1 MVDKNSEAPMAAT
14 IEASKLPVNH
24 EKTDMNSIAILEAVN
39 TSYVPFNGQQII
51 TAMAA
56 GVAYVAMKPI
66 VENLGMSWGTQQ
78 QKLMKQ
84 LDKFNCIHMN
94 MVAADGKLR
103 KLLCLPLKKLNG
115 WLFSINPEKVR
126 ADIRDKLIQYQ
137 EECFTVL
144 HDYWTK
150 GHVVNPRKA
159 KKALPGKITTE
170 QQEAIKQ
177 LVMSRGQS
185 LPKEKQAKA
194 MITMWSSL
202 KSHFGCSYKEIS
214 EEQFSEAL
222 SLAARVPLEGEF
234 IGKQEKKTNEL
245 SAKEA
250 NSLVWLWDYANRS
263 QALFRELYPALK
275 HIQSNYSG
283 RCYDY
288 GHEFSYV
295 IGTARDVLINHTRDV
310 DINEPDGPTNLSAW
324 IRLKNKELPPS
335 VHLY

>member
-1 MVDKNSEAPMAAT
+1 
-14 IEASKLPVNH
+14 
-24 EKTDMNSIAILEAVN
+24 MNSIAILEAVN

-66 VENLGMSWGTQQ
+66 VENLGMSWSTQQ
-78 QKLMKQ
+78 TKLMKQ
-84 LDKFNCIHMN
+84 ISKFNCVHMN

-126 ADIRDKLIQYQ
+126 DDIRDKLIQYQ

-150 GHVVNPRKA
+150 GKAENARKKTSVDDRTPLRDAVNMLVS
-159 KKALPGKITTE
+159 KKHLMYP
-170 QQEAIKQ
+170 EAY
-177 LVMSRGQS
+177 
-185 LPKEKQAKA
+185 A
-194 MITMWSSL
+194 MIHQRFNVES
-202 KSHFGCSYKEIS
+202 I
-214 EEQFSEAL
+214 EELDASQIPQAVEYIH
-222 SLAARVPLEGEF
+222 RVVLEGEF

-275 HIQSNYSG
+275 QIQSNYSG

-295 IGTARDVLINHTRDV
+295 IGMARDVLINHTRDV
-310 DINEPDGPTNLSAW
+310 DINEPDGPTNLCAW
-324 IRLKNKELPPS
+324 MRLKNKELPPS
-335 VHLY
+335 VHRY

>member
-1 MVDKNSEAPMAAT
+1 
-14 IEASKLPVNH
+14 
-24 EKTDMNSIAILEAVN
+24 MNSIAILEAVN

-56 GVAYVAMKPI
+56 GVAYIAMKPI
-66 VENLGMSWGTQQ
+66 VENLGMSWSTQQ
-78 QKLMKQ
+78 TKLMKQ
-84 LDKFNCIHMN
+84 ISKFNCVHMN

-150 GHVVNPRKA
+150 GKAENARKKTSVDDRTPLRDAVNMLVS
-159 KKALPGKITTE
+159 KKHLMYP
-170 QQEAIKQ
+170 EAY
-177 LVMSRGQS
+177 
-185 LPKEKQAKA
+185 A
-194 MITMWSSL
+194 MIHQRFNVES
-202 KSHFGCSYKEIS
+202 I
-214 EEQFSEAL
+214 EELDASQIPQAVEYIH
-222 SLAARVPLEGEF
+222 RVVLEGEF

-263 QALFRELYPALK
+263 QALFRELYLALK
-275 HIQSNYSG
+275 QIQSNYSG

-295 IGTARDVLINHTRDV
+295 IGMARDVLINHTRDV

-324 IRLKNKELPPS
+324 MRLKNKELPPS
-335 VHLY
+335 VHNY

>member
-1 MVDKNSEAPMAAT
+1 
-14 IEASKLPVNH
+14 
-24 EKTDMNSIAILEAVN
+24 MNSIAILEAVN

-137 EECFTVL
+137 EECFSVL

-177 LVMSRGQS
+177 LVLSRGQS

-214 EEQFSEAL
+214 EEQFTEAL

-275 HIQSNYSG
+275 QIQSNYSG

-295 IGTARDVLINHTRDV
+295 IGMARDVLINHTRDV

-324 IRLKNKELPPS
+324 MRLKNKELPPS
-335 VHLY
+335 VHNY